1 MAAGV
6 LLCAA
11 LLAARGPGPLPAD
24 DDCAPPDRD
33 CFELAEHQQR
43 DAGSGSTSRAWPA
56 VLAKPAI
63 GSRLYGPLERYVTAF
78 GVIDSAAERVG
89 AVLDQGSAGRGK
101 WGFGH
106 CVCEICHTVI
116 ETLQLKLFQ
125 DYGLG
130 FQDQDV
136 YDVIEDSFCDS
147 FLPYYR
153 SGCQWILSYK
163 YASIT
168 PLLIFMAPY
177 GARRARARPRMHARR
192 RRPCGP

>member
-1 MAAGV
+1 M
-6 LLCAA
+6 LL
-11 LLAARGPGPLPAD
+11 R
-24 DDCAPPDRD
+24 
-33 CFELAEHQQR
+33 F
-43 DAGSGSTSRAWPA
+43 
-56 VLAKPAI
+56 
-63 GSRLYGPLERYVTAF
+63 RLSKKAQPH
-78 GVIDSAAERVG
+78 
-89 AVLDQGSAGRGK
+89 LDQGSAGRGK

-106 CVCEICHTVI
+106 CICEICHTVI